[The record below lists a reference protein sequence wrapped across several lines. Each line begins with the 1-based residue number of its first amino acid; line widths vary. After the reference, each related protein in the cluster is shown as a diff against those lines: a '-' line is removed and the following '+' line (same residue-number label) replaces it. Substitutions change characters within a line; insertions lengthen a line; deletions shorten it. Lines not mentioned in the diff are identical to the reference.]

1 LPKAHLSSVITLI
14 FISHGFLMNSQHSD
28 KSSSLLSVFI
38 LLIFFISGFC
48 ALVYEV
54 AWLKVLSLVFGVTS
68 LATATTLASFMA
80 GLGLGSYFLGRAADS
95 VRRPLRLYG
104 LLEIGIG
111 VFAFLMPS
119 IFSGL
124 DVIYGFVYTNVTSS
138 YLWLSVI
145 RLVLSFTVLLIPTFF
160 MGGTLPVITRYL
172 VRKHEELGK
181 KISQLYFINTLGAVC
196 GALAA
201 GFVLLYYL
209 GVAESAYLAG
219 AINLLIGF
227 IFIFLDKRDTAQL
240 VNEEQGR
247 ISKDAAAS
255 SDSDTRLILW
265 VIGISG
271 FCSLAYQVIWA
282 RSLVYILDNTAHAFT
297 TMLVAFLLG
306 LALGSLAVSRWLDKT
321 KNPALILGVTEIG
334 IGIFGMVS
342 IPLFMNWGAGI
353 GGGLSGEL
361 VFPTDNQT
369 TWAFIRLL
377 RSLSV
382 MLLPTFLMGMTIPL
396 ATSIYSRAH
405 AVIGDAV
412 GKVYAVN
419 TIGSVVGSFAAGLLL
434 IPMLGVYGSSV
445 FIGVINTVI
454 GLSII
459 LNHRF
464 ATSGNK
470 IKVTALVTLPALVI
484 FSFLISRG
492 NITLSSIVES
502 QFPTTLL
509 FYKEGVA
516 ATVKVYE
523 EAERKDDKVI
533 VSKTIS
539 INGFPVAGTIA
550 SHVDGQKT
558 LGNLPFL
565 LSSVE
570 SPRVNI
576 IGFGAGGSAWAST
589 LYNTTV
595 VDLVELVPDVINGA
609 RHIPEVN
616 HGAMDSSKVNIIY
629 DDGRNYLNRVQKT
642 YDIISV
648 DATSPKSAGSGSL
661 YSLEFYK
668 AAEKRLSDEGIMI
681 QWMPYHLMTEA
692 DVKMIART
700 FQSVFPNATLWFSFT
715 RHYYVMIGT
724 KKELRIN
731 FERLNKLVSD
741 SKVQGELNEVD
752 SSDAYDVLAAFLMSA
767 DGLARY
773 VGEGPLNTDNHPLL
787 EYDPATIYL
796 DSDKPVIANL
806 NSTRNLREKS
816 FQFLDVPPGSA
827 ESVRLALE
835 ERIAATPIESY
846 WPQYMR

>member
-1 LPKAHLSSVITLI
+1 
-14 FISHGFLMNSQHSD
+14 MNSQHSD
-28 KSSSLLSVFI
+28 KSSNVLLFLV
-38 LLIFFISGFC
+38 LLVFFISGFC

-80 GLGLGSYFLGRAADS
+80 GLGLGSYFLGKAADS
-95 VRRPLRLYG
+95 VRRPLKLYG

-111 VFAFLMPS
+111 IFAFLMPS

-124 DVIYGFVYTNVTSS
+124 DTIYGFVYQNLTTS
-138 YLWLSVI
+138 YFWLSVV

-172 VRKHEELGK
+172 VRRHEEFGK
-181 KISQLYFINTLGAVC
+181 RISQLYFINTLGAVC

-201 GFVLLYYL
+201 GFVLLYYF

-219 AINLLIGF
+219 TINLLIGILF
-227 IFIFLDKRDTAQL
+227 LFLDKR
-240 VNEEQGR
+240 EESYIADNHEIVARQDF
-247 ISKDAAAS
+247 SSHAS
-255 SDSDTRLILW
+255 SQTQLILW

-271 FCSLAYQVIWA
+271 FCSLAYQVIWSRA
-282 RSLVYILDNTAHAFT
+282 LVYILDNTAHAFT

-306 LALGSLAVSRWLDKT
+306 LALGSLAVSRWLDKAR
-321 KNPALILGVTEIG
+321 NPALILGAIEIG
-334 IGIFGMVS
+334 IGFFGMVS
-342 IPLFMNWGAGI
+342 IPLFMSWGAGI

-369 TWAFIRLL
+369 TWALIRLL

-396 ATSIYSRAH
+396 ATAIYSRAY
-405 AVIGDAV
+405 AVVGDAV
-412 GKVYAVN
+412 GRVYAVN
-419 TIGSVVGSFAAGLLL
+419 TIGSVVGSFGAGLLL
-434 IPMLGVYGSSV
+434 IPVLGVYGSSV
-445 FIGVINTVI
+445 FIAVINTVI
-454 GLSII
+454 GLAIV
-459 LNHRF
+459 LNHSF
-464 ATSGNK
+464 ESSNV
-470 IKVTALVTLPALVI
+470 KVKVSVLSVLPALIV
-484 FSFLISRG
+484 FAFLISRG

-502 QFPTTLL
+502 QFPNNIL

-523 EAERKDDKVI
+523 EEERKDNRLVI
-533 VSKTIS
+533 SKTIS

-565 LSSVE
+565 LSSVD

-589 LYNTTV
+589 LYPTTV
-595 VDLVELVPDVINGA
+595 VDLVELVPDVISGA
-609 RHIPEVN
+609 RNIPEVN
-616 HGAMDSSKVNIIY
+616 HGAMDNSKVNIIY
-629 DDGRNYLNRVQKT
+629 DDGRNYLNRTKKT

-668 AAEKRLSDEGIMI
+668 SATQRLSDDGIMI

-692 DVKMIART
+692 DVKMIGRT
-700 FQSVFPNATLWFSFT
+700 FKSVFPEATLWFSFT

-724 KKELRIN
+724 KKELKIN
-731 FERLNKLVSD
+731 FERLQKLAAD

-752 SSDAYDVLAAFLMSA
+752 ASDAYDVLATFLMSA

-806 NSTRNLREKS
+806 NSTRTLREKP
-816 FQFLDVPPGSA
+816 FRFLDVPLASA
-827 ESVRLALE
+827 EAVRLALE